1 MGHPVPRYL
10 ANGSSDCF
18 TDRSEELMS
27 FIKSV
32 SRVTFEQDRLEEATY
47 WASKSIAERVKA
59 GWDLAEDNLFQRKQ
73 EHEPERRTTI
83 TFRSVERGRR

>member
-1 MGHPVPRYL
+1 
-10 ANGSSDCF
+10 
-18 TDRSEELMS
+18 MS

-32 SRVTFEQDRLEEATY
+32 SRVTFKQDRLDEAHY

-73 EHEPERRTTI
+73 EHEPEKRTTI
-83 TFRSVERGRR
+83 TFRSVERARR